1 MLRLRVFC
9 HTQACTIPEAETE
22 ARLMTMTKRLLVATQ
37 STNSGGKQM
46 RMAVYVMRGGG
57 ATRGGGGREAVKPPE
72 AEASAVKRPAAE
84 QEPEASG
91 ISG

>member
-1 MLRLRVFC
+1 
-9 HTQACTIPEAETE
+9 
-22 ARLMTMTKRLLVATQ
+22 
-37 STNSGGKQM
+37 M
-46 RMAVYVMRGGG
+46 RMAIYVMRGGG
-57 ATRGGGGREAVKPPE
+57 ATRGGGGKEAVKPPE